1 MTRAPLKVSHLR
13 GEEPGVIRR
22 LSEGIFSLHFQA
34 AVRAGALDPG
44 APEQGVPQDLDPA
57 PSLSVAWSNVP
68 GISALSSF
76 VSLSVVPSLS
86 LCLEK
91 VMILPS

>member
-1 MTRAPLKVSHLR
+1 MLLEGCPRA
-13 GEEPGVIRR
+13 
-22 LSEGIFSLHFQA
+22 FSPWHFQA
-34 AVRAGALDPG
+34 ALRAGAPDPG

-57 PSLSVAWSNVP
+57 PSLSVVWSNVP

-91 VMILPS
+91 VMILASSLNESLSGTEF